1 MAGKQNYVV
10 TADLQT
16 GKFKAGANA
25 LRREF
30 ASLKSSFVGFTSAL
44 GASFAVFNIVS
55 RMRDV
60 ATNLSVAR
68 ATLKNTSK
76 TAEEFS
82 SNLSFVDRLSK
93 TYKQEVVS
101 LTDSFAKFHA
111 AAEGTNFSLQQQ
123 KDMFEGLT
131 KAAAFYHMSAQR
143 TEDMLVAVEQMMSKG
158 KVTAEELRRQL
169 GNNLPGAYAKMAK
182 AAIDTGYAGVKS
194 FADFEKAMKAG
205 KIGVD
210 LLDTFIKNLQKD
222 VDNIDLDSLQLKAN
236 DLSNAFTRFVESSE
250 FEKVLGEIYD
260 RLKDFLDWLS
270 NNFTAVF
277 RTIETLFITVFS
289 VKAIKAVATL
299 WKALKGVYAGFM
311 AGLKKVLTA
320 IGTIGSNTATLAKL
334 VNGLR
339 FGSVFGAWAAI
350 IGLVATGIS
359 KIRTEVKN
367 FKKDVEDATDA
378 LKQMASA
385 DWDTKDAQQRYEKA
399 KEWAES
405 SDAWLKEHH
414 DKHQENLSR
423 KEYLEGPNYVAP
435 AFVTNAG
442 QMRMAEI
449 ERLDREI
456 KLYNDKQEEYA
467 QAMLKMKEAERDLK
481 KIAAGE
487 GTTPTGNTV
496 SETSDFEKAV
506 EKYRKAQK
514 ELDNQFKANTI
525 TAQEYADETAKL
537 TDKSWKAIT
546 AFDNY
551 RGEIAKLDSTLKPAA
566 ERLEKAFGENG
577 LRQSF
582 VEIGEAAKD
591 YYKEQVKNKAMF
603 DAGYLSQ
610 KDYDEALEKAG
621 EKAIEAM
628 AGINGLA
635 NVIALLDPLT
645 QQLIGNIISTYKKG
659 LNETPDSSKLSDL
672 QAAYQEAITKP
683 KVNHRFD
690 YEKSQEE
697 IIRAEAEAAAEWAEN
712 IKKFKEKY
720 ADELSQLSKEQLD
733 NIEALGREAA
743 ESATNLTDLADVTK
757 WLQDVKNL
765 RKELDK
771 GIYGSVKDTA
781 EAMDRLTSGAKSFK
795 KTMEDTDS
803 TVWDKILESINLL
816 IQSIDTVN
824 SLVES
829 YIALSEISK
838 NLSKVKND
846 EEMRAL
852 GTKLAGETGLISV
865 KKIELAVDKLA
876 EAQAKKNAT
885 ASLAAGAANSAE
897 AVGGA
902 VAAGAK
908 IPFPQ
913 NIIAM
918 GIGAATAAGLI
929 TGMVKMVKANFAS
942 GGIVGGGSYHGDKVL
957 AGLNS
962 GEMILNGNQQSRL
975 WGWLNGRGAP
985 QGNGGGQVEFVIS
998 GQNLKG
1004 VLKNYETIRKG

>member
-123 KDMFEGLT
+123 KEMFEGLT

-260 RLKDFLDWLS
+260 RLKVFLEWLS

-277 RTIETLFITVFS
+277 KTIETLFITVFS

-299 WKALKGVYAGFM
+299 WKALKGFYAGFM
-311 AGLKKVLTA
+311 AGLKKVMAAL
-320 IGTIGSNTATLAKL
+320 GTIGSNTATLAKL

-339 FGSVFGAWAAI
+339 FGSIFGAWAVA

-628 AGINGLA
+628 RGIKNLET
-635 NVIALLDPLT
+635 VLSLLDPIT
-645 QQLIGNIISTYKKG
+645 QQIVGNIVKTYSALHQAGIDKKNADF
-659 LNETPDSSKLSDL
+659 LKKVEDVQKAPNIAARWNYRDTSDKFYDKM
-672 QAAYQEAITKP
+672 ANAWAKKVDEYQELVD
-683 KVNHRFD
+683 KVIED
-690 YEKSQEE
+690 TSL
-697 IIRAEAEAAAEWAEN
+697 EAVIKLETLQKLLEDAAKKAQNYRDMADLSEWAQE
-712 IKKFKEKY
+712 IKELKKEY
-720 ADELSQLSKEQLD
+720 
-733 NIEALGREAA
+733 
-743 ESATNLTDLADVTK
+743 
-757 WLQDVKNL
+757 
-765 RKELDK
+765 RKESFNGIK
-771 GIYGSVKDTA
+771 GTA
-781 EAMDRLTSGAKSFK
+781 DAMDRLVSGAKTWK
-795 KTMEDTDS
+795 ETMEDVDAS
-803 TVWDKILESINLL
+803 AWDKIITSVNTL
-816 IQSIDTVN
+816 IQTIDTLN
-824 SLVES
+824 SLIETFNN
-829 YIALSEISK
+829 LSEIGK
-838 NLSKVKND
+838 NLKRAQD
-846 EEMRAL
+846 AEELKAL
-852 GTKLAGETGLISV
+852 SQKYVIQGAIVEQKSAEM
-865 KKIELAVDKLA
+865 AVDALA
-876 EAQAKKNAT
+876 ESQTKKNIQ
-885 ASLAAGAANSAE
+885 ASLAAQSAQSGEAIAGATAS
-897 AVGGA
+897 GA
-902 VAAGAK
+902 KLAFPFNLIAIAAGVAAV
-908 IPFPQ
+908 
-913 NIIAM
+913 
-918 GIGAATAAGLI
+918 IGALASIKKYAG
-929 TGMVKMVKANFAS
+929 
-942 GGIVGGGSYHGDKVL
+942 GGIVKGSLHGDKNLIGVNGNEMVL
-957 AGLNS
+957 NTNQQGRLWN
-962 GEMILNGNQQSRL
+962 MLNGQNSVR
-975 WGWLNGRGAP
+975 NGASPEVKFRIEGKDLV
-985 QGNGGGQVEFVIS
+985 GVI
-998 GQNLKG
+998 
-1004 VLKNYETIRKG
+1004 KNYETIKRG